1 MNICH
6 LQLKNNVFLA
16 PMAGITDL
24 PFRTVVRSFGCG
36 LAFTEMVSGSGLI
49 RGTEKTFR
57 YLASSPADR
66 PLGVQ
71 LFGCDPDT
79 LAEAARIAMER
90 GADLLDVNMGC
101 PVKKVAK
108 TGSGAS
114 LMRDPGR
121 VAAVLRAVRRAS
133 ALPLTVKIRA
143 GWNARQVNALE
154 VGQIAEECGVDAVI
168 LHPRTADQGFAGLS
182 DWGLIA
188 ALKERLRI
196 PVIGSGDIRCPEDAA
211 RMLLETGC
219 DGVMVG
225 RGALGNPWII
235 ANILSH
241 LAGGGISAPSLA
253 ERQETIRRH
262 LALAIDFYDE
272 KVGTRDFR
280 KHLLWYTKGLRGG
293 AQFRKEAGRI
303 SDQASAWKALN
314 NYFQR
319 LEEPSTAFYDP
330 EGGRGNP
337 KMEGGNS
344 CGAEVTAQENTVVY
358 SAPFAAK

>member
-1 MNICH
+1 MNIGH

-79 LAEAARIAMER
+79 MANAARIAVER

-114 LMRDPGR
+114 LMRDPVR

-133 ALPLTVKIRA
+133 DLPLTVKIRA
-143 GWNARQVNALE
+143 GWNTRQVNALE
-154 VGQIAEECGVDAVI
+154 IGQIAEECGVDAVI
-168 LHPRTADQGFAGLS
+168 LHPRTADQGFAGPS

-211 RMLLETGC
+211 RMLRETGC

-225 RGALGNPWII
+225 RGVLGNPWII

-344 CGAEVTAQENTVVY
+344 CGAEVTAQENAVVY

>member
-1 MNICH
+1 MNIGH

-24 PFRTVVRSFGCG
+24 PFRTIVRSFGCG
-36 LAFTEMVSGSGLI
+36 LAFTEMVSASGLI

-57 YLASSPADR
+57 YLASSSADR

-71 LFGCDPDT
+71 LFGCDPD
-79 LAEAARIAMER
+79 AMANAARIAVER

-114 LMRDPGR
+114 LMRDPVR

-154 VGQIAEECGVDAVI
+154 IGQIAEECGVDAVI
-168 LHPRTADQGFAGLS
+168 LHPRTADQAFAGLS

-211 RMLLETGC
+211 RMLRETGC

-225 RGALGNPWII
+225 RGVLGNPWII

-241 LAGGGISAPSLA
+241 LAGGAVSAPFLA
-253 ERQETIRRH
+253 EREETIRRH

-293 AQFRKEAGRI
+293 AEFRRVAGRI
-303 SDQASAWKALN
+303 SDQTSAWDALHD
-314 NYFQR
+314 YFQR
-319 LEEPSTAFYDP
+319 LTEPSAAFCDA
-330 EGGRGNP
+330 EGGCGNP
-337 KMEGGNS
+337 EMEEGNS
-344 CGAEVTAQENTVVY
+344 WDAEGTAQEKDAVH

>member
-1 MNICH
+1 MNIGY
-6 LQLKNNVFLA
+6 LKLRNNVFLA

-36 LAFTEMVSGSGLI
+36 LAFTEMVSASGLI
-49 RGTEKTFR
+49 RRTEKTFR

-79 LAEAARIAMER
+79 MANAVKVAVDR

-114 LMRDPGR
+114 LMKDPVR
-121 VAAVLRAVRRAS
+121 VAAILRAVREAS
-133 ALPLTVKIRA
+133 SLPLTVKIRA
-143 GWNARQVNALE
+143 GWSARQVNALE
-154 VGQIAEECGVDAVI
+154 IGQIAEECGVNAVI
-168 LHPRTADQGFAGLS
+168 LHPRTADQGFTGLS

-211 RMLLETGC
+211 RMLRETGC

-253 ERQETIRRH
+253 EREETIRRH

-272 KVGTRDFR
+272 KIGTRDFR

-293 AQFRKEAGRI
+293 AEFRRVAGRI
-303 SDQASAWKALN
+303 SDQASAWDALH

-319 LEEPSTAFYDP
+319 LAEPSAAFCDA
-330 EGGRGNP
+330 EGGYGNP
-337 KMEGGNS
+337 EMEAGNK
-344 CGAEVTAQENTVVY
+344 GTAQENAVVH
-358 SAPFAAK
+358 SAPCAAK

>member
-1 MNICH
+1 MKIGH
-6 LQLKNNVFLA
+6 LELKNNLFLA

-24 PFRTVVRSFGCG
+24 PFRTIVRSFGCG
-36 LAFTEMVSGSGLI
+36 LAFTEMISASGLI

-71 LFGCDPDT
+71 LFGYDPET
-79 LAEAARIAMER
+79 LAAAARVAMER

-121 VAAVLRAVRRAS
+121 VAAILRAVREAS

-143 GWNARQVNALE
+143 GWNERQINALE
-154 VGQIAEECGVDAVI
+154 IGQIAEECGVDAVT

-182 DWGLIA
+182 DWKLIA

-211 RMLLETGC
+211 RMLRENGC

-225 RGALGNPWII
+225 RGALGNPWLI

-241 LAGGGISAPSLA
+241 LAGGVISEPSLE
-253 ERQETIRRH
+253 ERLETIRRH
-262 LALAIDFYDE
+262 LTLAIDFYDE
-272 KVGTRDFR
+272 NVGTRDFR

-303 SDQASAWKALN
+303 CDQASAWDALH
-314 NYFQR
+314 NYFER
-319 LEEPSTAFYDP
+319 LALS
-330 EGGRGNP
+330 
-337 KMEGGNS
+337 K
-344 CGAEVTAQENTVVY
+344 
-358 SAPFAAK
+358 

>member
-1 MNICH
+1 M
-6 LQLKNNVFLA
+6 
-16 PMAGITDL
+16 
-24 PFRTVVRSFGCG
+24 
-36 LAFTEMVSGSGLI
+36 
-49 RGTEKTFR
+49 
-57 YLASSPADR
+57 
-66 PLGVQ
+66 
-71 LFGCDPDT
+71 
-79 LAEAARIAMER
+79 
-90 GADLLDVNMGC
+90 
-101 PVKKVAK
+101 
-108 TGSGAS
+108 
-114 LMRDPGR
+114 
-121 VAAVLRAVRRAS
+121 
-133 ALPLTVKIRA
+133 
-143 GWNARQVNALE
+143 
-154 VGQIAEECGVDAVI
+154 
-168 LHPRTADQGFAGLS
+168 
-182 DWGLIA
+182 
-188 ALKERLRI
+188 
-196 PVIGSGDIRCPEDAA
+196 IGSGDIRCPEDAA
-211 RMLLETGC
+211 RMLRETGC

-225 RGALGNPWII
+225 RGVLGNPWII

-253 ERQETIRRH
+253 ERHETIRRH

-344 CGAEVTAQENTVVY
+344 CGAEVTAQENAVVY